1 MLNNNTGSNFH
12 GMKLSRH
19 PIAWVS
25 QVLAPWIHNN
35 AQLEMSR
42 YQYVP
47 QSFND
52 YRSTY
57 RVPIAQINESSLL
70 DMLMSLEPETELAV
84 HSRVIVNGQYYHI
97 PMIDFGSKGS
107 TPSASE
113 TIKELCKY
121 WSMSFSLYE
130 SGRSF
135 HGYGNRLLTNEQ
147 WLQFMGSLLLLN
159 KPSGYKLIDERWVGH
174 RIMGGYSALR
184 WSKNTSH
191 YKRFPVHCGFVNADS
206 FQMQETAINST
217 ILPSPNSI
225 GPTIF

>member
-1 MLNNNTGSNFH
+1 MSNPNSTNYF

-19 PIAWVS
+19 PVTWVAH
-25 QVLAPWIHNN
+25 VLAPWLNSR
-35 AQLEMSR
+35 AQMCMSK
-42 YQYVP
+42 YHYVP

-52 YRSTY
+52 YRY
-57 RVPIAQINESSLL
+57 EFLLPISQINENVLL
-70 DMLMSLEPETELAV
+70 DMLLSLEPEYELAM
-84 HSRVIVNGQYYHI
+84 HSKIIVGNTIYHF

-107 TPSASE
+107 SPTASE
-113 TIKELCKY
+113 TIRELCRY
-121 WSMSFSLYE
+121 WNMGFNIYE

-135 HGYGNRLLTNEQ
+135 HAYGNRLLSHEE

-191 YKRFPVHCGFVNADS
+191 YKRFPTYCGYVSGEHFV
-206 FQMQETAINST
+206 INESG
-217 ILPSPNSI
+217 ILPPPSSS
-225 GPTIF
+225 GMSFK

>member
-1 MLNNNTGSNFH
+1 MLNSNNIH

-25 QVLAPWIHNN
+25 QMLAPWLNSQ
-35 AQLEMSR
+35 AQVIMSK
-42 YQYVP
+42 YHYIP

-52 YRSTY
+52 YRFEF
-57 RVPIAQINESSLL
+57 PLQINQINENSLL
-70 DMLMSLEPETELAV
+70 EMLISLEPEYELAM
-84 HSRVIVNGQYYHI
+84 HSKVVIGNEFFHL

-107 TPSASE
+107 SPAASE
-113 TIKELCKY
+113 TIKELCRH
-121 WSMSFSLYE
+121 WNMSFNIYE

-135 HGYGNRLLTNEQ
+135 HAYGNRLLTHDQ

-191 YKRFPVHCGFVNADS
+191 YKRFPAYCGYVTGDHFVIN
-206 FQMQETAINST
+206 ETDAMPPPPPP
-217 ILPSPNSI
+217 LPNLK
-225 GPTIF
+225 F

>member
-1 MLNNNTGSNFH
+1 MLNNHTSSNFH

-19 PIAWVS
+19 PVAWVS
-25 QVLAPWIHNN
+25 QVLAPWINSN

-57 RVPIAQINESSLL
+57 RIPVEQINENSLL
-70 DMLMSLEPETELAV
+70 EMLMSLEPETELAV
-84 HSRVIVNGQYYHI
+84 HSRVVVNNEYYHI

-113 TIKELCKY
+113 AIKELCRY
-121 WSMSFSLYE
+121 WNMGFSLYE

-135 HGYGNRLLTNEQ
+135 HGYGNGLLTNDQ

-206 FQMQETAINST
+206 FQIQETDINPPT
-217 ILPSPNSI
+217 PTPSRFM
-225 GPTIF
+225 GPRP

>member
-1 MLNNNTGSNFH
+1 MLDNHAGNNFH

-19 PIAWVS
+19 PVAWVA
-25 QVLAPWIHNN
+25 QVLAPWIDSN

-52 YRSTY
+52 HRSTFL
-57 RVPIAQINESSLL
+57 VPIAQVNESALL
-70 DMLMSLEPETELAV
+70 EMLMSLDSGSELAV
-84 HSRVIVNGQYYHI
+84 HSKVFVNNECYHI

-113 TIKELCKY
+113 AIKELCRY
-121 WSMSFSLYE
+121 WNMGFNLYE

-135 HGYGNRLLTNEQ
+135 HGYGNRLLTNDQ

-174 RIMGGYSALR
+174 RIMAGYSALR

-191 YKRFPVHCGFVNADS
+191 YKRFPVHCGFVNAEA
-206 FQMQETAINST
+206 FQVQETDINSIIPT
-217 ILPSPNSI
+217 PTRSI
-225 GPTIF
+225 GPIF